1 MAAAAKL
8 QGLDR
13 KCVAIIGDGAMTAGQ
28 AFEALNNAGA
38 MDTDCW

>member
-13 KCVAIIGDGAMTAGQ
+13 KCVAIIGDGAMTAGRPSRR
-28 AFEALNNAGA
+28 
-38 MDTDCW
+38 